1 MPPNPKGGRALLLT
15 RPRLMVVSGRGGA
28 RTPRPGLLLVAA
40 VLALGLISGASAMWG
55 TSGKAAP
62 KLKKSDADMKNTI
75 MKGSKDLYDDPTKP
89 PEWLLADKMVEPGL
103 PTTPPPPP
111 PSMLA
116 PPPELESGDADQ
128 NGEPGEGD
136 NAAGGG
142 PGSYA
147 PPVFSLLERASEA
160 RLRAPRRRRR

>member
-1 MPPNPKGGRALLLT
+1 MPPNPTGRRTLLLLT

-28 RTPRPGLLLVAA
+28 RSSRPSLLLVTA

-103 PTTPPPPP
+103 PTTPPPPAHCDYQHLVGCHP
-111 PSMLA
+111 AAVAAAAAADCLLSPSHL
-116 PPPELESGDADQ
+116 PDA
-128 NGEPGEGD
+128 
-136 NAAGGG
+136 AAYCRCPCSCLVLG
-142 PGSYA
+142 PHN
-147 PPVFSLLERASEA
+147 L
-160 RLRAPRRRRR
+160 